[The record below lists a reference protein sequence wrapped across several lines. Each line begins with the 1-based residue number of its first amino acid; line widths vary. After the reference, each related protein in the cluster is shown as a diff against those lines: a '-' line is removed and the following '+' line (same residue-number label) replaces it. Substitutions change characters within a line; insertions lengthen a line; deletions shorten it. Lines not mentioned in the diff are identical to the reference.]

1 MKPMVSLLAHLT
13 LPCSHGYRAKCRACA
28 SLVPRPSF
36 PRVDHA
42 ARKCTSRLKGRP
54 QCGCLQSQWIVAHT
68 LGLSTLLAS
77 LPLAP
82 VVCVNLTSPL
92 NSTLCYLTLKS
103 KYNFLLEIYS
113 AFPTTTQSKG
123 DSSLGLLVEAKG
135 RSVFSGL
142 PACSTE

>member
-1 MKPMVSLLAHLT
+1 MAIHSSILAWRI
-13 LPCSHGYRAKCRACA
+13 PAGYSPWGCKE
-28 SLVPRPSF
+28 S
-36 PRVDHA
+36 DT
-42 ARKCTSRLKGRP
+42 TSY
-54 QCGCLQSQWIVAHT
+54 VAHT